1 MKKVIGCL
9 MMVSICT
16 STLLAE
22 RVHIEGYMKDSSFEA
37 GDSWLDSGKRRH
49 FVSAKSFGE
58 ISLYSEFFSFKGT
71 TESDL
76 YLSFFDSNFNGTV
89 ITKEV
94 WKSSHNSSSGF
105 KWHATCD
112 ITGGSIICSMW
123 FKGIGDYQGKIMELS
138 FNEID
143 VNTPNRRN
151 PNLDDPERS
160 NNIFALEGFMI
171 DEPKD

>member
-1 MKKVIGCL
+1 
-9 MMVSICT
+9 
-16 STLLAE
+16 
-22 RVHIEGYMKDSSFEA
+22 
-37 GDSWLDSGKRRH
+37 
-49 FVSAKSFGE
+49 
-58 ISLYSEFFSFKGT
+58 
-71 TESDL
+71 
-76 YLSFFDSNFNGTV
+76 
-89 ITKEV
+89 
-94 WKSSHNSSSGF
+94 
-105 KWHATCD
+105 
-112 ITGGSIICSMW
+112 MW